1 MMNLNRISSCFCIVC
16 LPLILLVS
24 SATADALLDAVTEV
38 SQDQYTSYHL
48 DIESMGLGLY
58 GGPDYNQGYRNRDG
72 WAEGGSLGNA
82 ETRLYLADQF
92 AAMGLEVSEQGI
104 YSNIVAELPG
114 FRTSKNIYIVCGHFD
129 TTSGGEKPGGDDNAS
144 GTAGVLEAA
153 RVLRLYSLD
162 STLRFIGFNAEED
175 GMRGSQDYVNTVVLR
190 NDENIMG
197 VINFDMILRPGWD
210 ANPDEPRDLD
220 LVTLDRPGCFAW
232 ANAFMDAA
240 AMYVPELL
248 FDERNPNASHY
259 TGASDHGPFINA
271 GYPALLAIENTAPD
285 IWAGSNTYYHTPQDA
300 SDALANDPA
309 SPSGVTYDY
318 GFATDVVKATV
329 ATIALEAGLI
339 AFDFNGDGVV
349 DAQDVSLMLDHWHT
363 DEPRYDI
370 APPPAGDGV
379 VDVQDLIALSEHLFE
394 DYRIVAHWALDEVEG
409 IIAHDSV
416 GENHAEVM
424 GSAVWQPTGG
434 VVDGALLREG
444 IDDLIGTEYVRDP
457 SEGPL
462 SVFAWVKGG
471 APGQVLISQV
481 LGANWLLADPV
492 EGNLMTELQGFGRSA
507 GPLSSQTVVTDGDW
521 HRIGFVWDGSNRTL
535 YVDNVAVAEDTQ
547 NGLKSSDNGLHIGTG
562 KSMEPGSFW
571 SGLIDDVRIYN
582 RAVRP

>member
-1 MMNLNRISSCFCIVC
+1 MMNLNRISSCFCVVW

-24 SATADALLDAVTEV
+24 SARADALLDAVIEV
-38 SQDQYTSYHL
+38 SQDQYTSYQV

-72 WAEGGSLGNA
+72 WAGGGSAGNA

-92 AAMGLEVSEQGI
+92 AAMGLEVLEQGT
-104 YSNIVAELPG
+104 YKNIVAELPG
-114 FRTSKNIYIVCGHFD
+114 FRTWENIYIVCGHFD

-153 RVLRLYSLD
+153 RVLSLYSFD

-197 VINFDMILRPGWD
+197 VIDLDMILRPGWD

-248 FDERNPNASHY
+248 FDERNPNARDY
-259 TGASDHGPFINA
+259 AGASDHGPFINA
-271 GYPALLAIENTAPD
+271 GYPALIAIENTIPD
-285 IWAGSNTYYHTPQDA
+285 IWAGANAYYHTPQDA

-349 DAQDVSLMLDHWHT
+349 DAQDVSIMLDHWHT

-379 VDVQDLIALSEHLFE
+379 VDVQDLIVLSEHLFE

-416 GENHAEVM
+416 GYNDATIV
-424 GSAVWQPTGG
+424 GLPAWQPDGG
-434 VVDGALLREG
+434 VVDGALEL
-444 IDDLIGTEYVRDP
+444 DGTTFLMADYVLSP
-457 SEGPL
+457 SKGPF
-462 SVFAWVKGG
+462 SVFAWIKGG
-471 APGQVLISQV
+471 APGQVIISQQS
-481 LGANWLLADPV
+481 GDNWLMADSPS
-492 EGNLMTELQGFGRSA
+492 GHLRTELQRSWRILE
-507 GPLSSQTVVTDGDW
+507 PLVSETVITDGNW
-521 HRIGFVWDGSNRTL
+521 HRVGVTWDGTNRVL
-535 YVDNVAVAEDTQ
+535 YVDSVEVAADTQ
-547 NGLKSSDNGLHIGTG
+547 TSLAPSTEGLNIGCGEDLAAHT
-562 KSMEPGSFW
+562 FFT
-571 SGLIDDVRIYN
+571 GLIDDVRIYN
-582 RAVRP
+582 RAVKP